1 MPEFELRFEAIF
13 NGCLAVLGRILRPKW
28 NQADPSPDPR
38 IQVRIQGPLHGNP
51 VEPYFEIRVE
61 PSGSKGGSKAFC
73 MDFLQIH
80 VAARAFIII
89 LIKSPGI
96 RIQATK
102 AASRKDFRILRGVRV
117 WWKAVFNECS
127 WV

>member
-1 MPEFELRFEAIF
+1 MAILQEHSF
-13 NGCLAVLGRILRPKW
+13 QTKW
-28 NQADPSPDPR
+28 NQLDPSPDPR

-51 VEPYFEIRVE
+51 VEPYFETRME

-80 VAARAFIII
+80 VAAPAFIII
-89 LIKSPGI
+89 LIKSLGI

-102 AASRKDFRILRGVRV
+102 AASRKDFKILRGGVCGG
-117 WWKAVFNECS
+117 KLF
-127 WV
+127 